1 MTTMTLNVTRAPV
14 ETNGFFARVT
24 EAVRNWFLRM
34 ETRAQLESLSDRELN
49 DIGLTRA
56 DIDAVV
62 NHRA

>member
-1 MTTMTLNVTRAPV
+1 MTTMTLTTRVPA
-14 ETNGFFARVT
+14 ETNGFFARIT
-24 EAVRNWFLRM
+24 EAVRGWMLRM
-34 ETRAQLESLSDRELN
+34 ETRAELERLSDRELN